1 MTVTV
6 RYTGTTNPYFELG
19 VTGKPGKW
27 TPGRSGDVSDADAAL
42 LLATGVFEVYADK
55 VLPFVFSSSGAI
67 VGARKSDGTVAS
79 IGSVSGVIQNTLPL
93 TASGL
98 IKTGPAKAYSL
109 LITSGSGY
117 VTLRDGTT
125 IGGALMTGWGGGGTS
140 GINTGDEATVN
151 VPYAPSTA
159 PTDFASGLYAEVS
172 GTVTFVV
179 FYQ

>member
-1 MTVTV
+1 MRRDYVVLSPSQIASGEIGQQDIDYRLDRAPFT
-6 RYTGTTNPYFELG
+6 RYYWNGTEFVEVG
-19 VTGKPGKW
+19 S
-27 TPGRSGDVSDADAAL
+27 SGGG
-42 LLATGVFEVYADK
+42 TGVILSTA
-55 VLPFVFSSSGAI
+55 A
-67 VGARKSDGTVAS
+67 
-79 IGSVSGVIQNTLPL
+79 L
-93 TASGL
+93 TASAL

-109 LITSGSGY
+109 VITSGSGY
-117 VTLRDGTT
+117 VTLRDGTN
-125 IGGALMTGWGGGGTS
+125 IGGALVTGWGSGTTS